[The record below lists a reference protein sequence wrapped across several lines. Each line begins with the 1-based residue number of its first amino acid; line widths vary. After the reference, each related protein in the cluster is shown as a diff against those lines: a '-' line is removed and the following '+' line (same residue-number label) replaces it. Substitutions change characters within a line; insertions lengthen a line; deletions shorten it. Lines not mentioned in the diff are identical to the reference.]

1 MSGRAVTPTPG
12 SEMHEGMSEL
22 RYWLTTAA
30 VWLGGAILA
39 AAALLGLLALLSQC
53 GPTYDFDSPGNYHQ
67 PGYPEPEDI
76 DGVEPGW

>member
-1 MSGRAVTPTPG
+1 
-12 SEMHEGMSEL
+12 MHEDMSEL

-30 VWLGGAILA
+30 IWLAGAVLA
-39 AAALLGLLALLSQC
+39 AIALLGLLVLLSQC
-53 GPTYDFDSPGNYHQ
+53 GPTYDFHSPGNHQ